1 MYWTDVIYVLDWCFY
16 WCMHWTR
23 CDVPTGLQCGTVV
36 TVIQKPLIMG
46 GCVSLVPESYMQC
59 RGISY

>member
-1 MYWTDVIYVLDWCFY
+1 M
-16 WCMHWTR
+16 
-23 CDVPTGLQCGTVV
+23 PTGLQCGTVV

-46 GCVSLVPESYMQC
+46 GCVSLVPESYMQY

>member
-1 MYWTDVIYVLDWCFY
+1 MYWTGVFTDQ
-16 WCMHWTR
+16 CMHWTR